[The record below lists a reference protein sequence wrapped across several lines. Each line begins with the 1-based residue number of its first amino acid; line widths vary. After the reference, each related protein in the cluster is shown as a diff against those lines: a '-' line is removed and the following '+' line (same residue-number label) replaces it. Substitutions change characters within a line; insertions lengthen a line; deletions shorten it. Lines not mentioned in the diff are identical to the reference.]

1 MFGLD
6 ASSVTPKFGTKLW
19 ELRPDKNIELRWNG
33 YNESE
38 QDIEP
43 SLGLLLLTRHSL
55 LFITPQTNKTK
66 THDHQLN

>member
-43 SLGLLLLTRHSL
+43 SLSL
-55 LFITPQTNKTK
+55 CYFSLVTPICYSLHLRQTKQKHMIIN
-66 THDHQLN
+66 